1 MKEKGVLGELQS
13 FLRMKMVEKL
23 RGTDLMP
30 SENKLPTPRD
40 TAMNLIVCDYLKHQK
55 MHYTLSVFASEC
67 NAVEISGRL
76 NSGNVRKQILD
87 LLEMKSPYNNN
98 SAAVDETDSVLDG
111 FIKFCEVFSKKEC
124 ENKSSQIGNAPVSAN
139 KLGLNAQSQT
149 ECVHITQGAQTT
161 PIISSAKTQTK
172 HRSCV
177 ALVGEADKQETTF
190 EERNQFN
197 PLLETTKT
205 SNFELK
211 NSGSSKGKLSSPHLS
226 NSYKKHISEALVY
239 LNELDG
245 RLRYLDLKH
254 KNLVHQKDEVNLTSE
269 FSPVPRQAL
278 SMI

>member
-40 TAMNLIVCDYLKHQK
+40 TAMNLIVCDYLKNKK

-67 NAVEISGRL
+67 NAIEISDRL
-76 NSGNVRKQILD
+76 HSGNVRKQILD
-87 LLEMKSPYNNN
+87 LLEMKNPYNNN
-98 SAAVDETDSVLDG
+98 LAAVDETDSVLDG
-111 FIKFCEVFSKKEC
+111 FIKLCEVFSNKEC
-124 ENKSSQIGNAPVSAN
+124 ENKSSQIGNSPLSAK
-139 KLGLNAQSQT
+139 KLGLNAHSQT

-172 HRSCV
+172 HSSCD
-177 ALVGEADKQETTF
+177 ALVREANKQETTF

-197 PLLETTKT
+197 PLLETTRT

-211 NSGSSKGKLSSPHLS
+211 NSGNFKGKLSSPHLP
-226 NSYKKHISEALVY
+226 NSYKKQISEALDF

-254 KNLVHQKDEVNLTSE
+254 KNIVHQNDEVNLISE
-269 FSPVPRQAL
+269 FSPVPQQTI
-278 SMI
+278 SIT